1 MSSEHF
7 YRQHSNS
14 KIRLNYKKHPKGCFF
29 FAFLFFKYLLVY
41 QQFSPS
47 PIGTH
52 ALDFAASSAIF

>member
-7 YRQHSNS
+7 YRQLSNS
-14 KIRLNYKKHPKGCFF
+14 KICLNSKKHPKGCFF
-29 FAFLFFKYLLVY
+29 LFFLFLYLLVY

-52 ALDFAASSAIF
+52 VLDFAASSAIF